1 MRSVEAIAASEHGVS
16 DAYAIQA
23 GREVRVIV
31 EPDVI
36 GDEEARQLARTI
48 RRRIENELN
57 YPGSIEITVIR
68 EQRYKEMAV

>member
-1 MRSVEAIAASEHGVS
+1 VRSIEAIALKQSGVS

-31 EPDVI
+31 EPEVVS
-36 GDEEARQLARTI
+36 DEEARQIARKI
-48 RRRIENELN
+48 RTRIESELN

-68 EQRYKEMAV
+68 EQRFSETAV